1 MIEKTKKAQAAAT
14 AYAQNIFVK
23 IFSKDD
29 CNILQKLNRDAR
41 FLLRQLNKEPYG
53 SAAYLSVYK
62 AWKYAEERKKQ
73 FVKQF

>member
-1 MIEKTKKAQAAAT
+1 MINGTKKAQAATT

-23 IFSKDD
+23 IFTKDD
-29 CNILQKLNRDAR
+29 CNTLQKLNHDAR
-41 FLLRQLNKEPYG
+41 FLLRQLHKEPYG
-53 SAAYLSVYK
+53 SAAYLSIYK